1 MKIAHLIAVV
11 DPSGR
16 RLLVD
21 RNTGALPEIRAP
33 AVASG
38 EVAEFI
44 ALVQRQLRLPVY
56 MLRCLRRHT
65 DPRGRDTRSQI
76 HLLEAAG
83 PLERASRAYRI
94 IDRAD
99 ITPFAVSPRGE
110 LFDLGHAMRPR
121 AGNRPWW
128 KAGFAA
134 AAVRWLEQTADRLGA
149 GRVLRVEQLRSW
161 EIAWLAR
168 VTAERATWYFKCSPA
183 PLNVEADVIDLLMRI
198 APDHV
203 PHLVARY
210 RAGSGFLMDA
220 YSEPT
225 LEARRAPSAWIEA
238 AAQFGRLQLDA
249 SGAVDRF
256 IARGIPPLDLTD
268 IEADIGALRDE
279 PMRVTRTLAGLSDHH
294 LQRLHHA
301 WPRLSG
307 LIAELNVANLPV
319 SIDHGD
325 LWAPNILSGKNNARF
340 LDWSD
345 ATIGCPFFS
354 TLPLLMAEG
363 IAVPMSRDPRLRN
376 HMRDAYLEP
385 WQQRLGRGVALQA
398 WKMAQPIAALHMAS
412 IYLRRIL
419 PLVDTELEI
428 YRTLGWFVR
437 LALRQRMF

>member
-1 MKIAHLIAVV
+1 VKITHLIAVV
-11 DPSGR
+11 DASGR

-33 AVASG
+33 AVTSG
-38 EVAEFI
+38 EVAGFV
-44 ALVQRQLRLPVY
+44 ALVRQQLGLPVY
-56 MLRCLRRHT
+56 VLRCLQRRT
-65 DPRGRDTRSQI
+65 DPRTRETRSQI
-76 HLLEAAG
+76 HLLEAVG
-83 PLERASRAYRI
+83 PLENASRAYRI
-94 IDRAD
+94 VDRAS
-99 ITPFAVSPRGE
+99 IKPFAISPRGE
-110 LFDLGHAMRPR
+110 LFDLSRAMRPR
-121 AGNRPWW
+121 LGDRRWW

-134 AAVRWLEQTADRLGA
+134 AAVRWLEQTASRLGV

-168 VTAERATWYFKCSPA
+168 VTAQRATWYFKCSPA
-183 PLNVEADVIDLLMRI
+183 PLDVEADVIDLLMRI
-198 APDHV
+198 APDRV

-210 RAGSGFLMDA
+210 RAGSGFLMQA

-225 LEARRAPSAWIEA
+225 LTARRAPSAWIES

-256 IARGIPPLDLTD
+256 IARGIPKFDLADLEVD
-268 IEADIGALRDE
+268 IHALLDE
-279 PMRVTRTLAGLSDHH
+279 PMSATPALAGLSDHH
-294 LQRLHHA
+294 LQRLHNA

-307 LIAELNVANLPV
+307 VIAELHAANLPL

-325 LWAPNILSGKNNARF
+325 LWAPNILFGNDSARF

-354 TLPLLMAEG
+354 TLPLLMAED
-363 IAVPMSRDPRLRN
+363 IAGPMSRDPRLRS

-385 WQQRLGRGVALQA
+385 WQQRLGRATALQA
-398 WKMAQPIAALHMAS
+398 WKMAQPLGALHLVS

-419 PLVDTELEI
+419 PLVDTELHI